1 MKIKIENKV
10 DNKLLHRQDITFQI
24 EHPGSSTPQ
33 RLAVRAKLAAL
44 LNCQEDQ
51 LFIIELAGV
60 FGRGSTRG
68 YARLYPSKEAGLARE
83 DKHIL
88 KRHEPKEE
96 GTASSS

>member
-1 MKIKIENKV
+1 MKISIENKV
-10 DNKLLHRQDITFQI
+10 DNQLLHRQDIRFQI
-24 EHPGSSTPQ
+24 EHSGSSTPN

-68 YARLYPSKEAGLARE
+68 YARLYPSKEVALVKE

-96 GTASSS
+96 ESTPS